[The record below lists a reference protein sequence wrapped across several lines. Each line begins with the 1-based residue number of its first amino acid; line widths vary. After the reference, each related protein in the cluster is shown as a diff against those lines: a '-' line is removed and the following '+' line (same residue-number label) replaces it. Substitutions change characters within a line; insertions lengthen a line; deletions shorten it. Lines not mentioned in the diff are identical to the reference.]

1 MSIPITNL
9 TTPLAAFAALWPQG
23 GYKIVFA
30 KGSPIL
36 VAWSVKDA
44 QGNAIASPLDAEG
57 NPSAALLAAD
67 ATASLAAAKTAQC
80 GLLGAALRAALTALY
95 TSWTPDCQYFFYG
108 ASQKMLIDIAAGQIA
123 AAITAVNNYQS
134 VPTDYLTQQTAVLG
148 VLNTYAPLFA
158 EVAAATTVAAVQA
171 VAVPS

>member
-36 VAWSVKDA
+36 LAWSVKDA

-67 ATASLAAAKTAQC
+67 AAAALAAAKTAKALSLSN
-80 GLLGAALRAALTALY
+80 GLKTALLAEFTGLTPAQQYMLNGARLALNDDLTAGNMANAIAGVTNFIL
-95 TSWTPDCQYFFYG
+95 PDPSLG
-108 ASQKMLIDIAAGQIA
+108 
-123 AAITAVNNYQS
+123 TA
-134 VPTDYLTQQTAVLG
+134 QTTILG
-148 VLNTYAPLFA
+148 ILNTYAPKFA
-158 EVAAATTVAAVQA
+158 ALEAATTVDAVNDIN
-171 VAVPS
+171 